1 MKVCVIKDGML
12 KMNKR
17 RRFIAGA
24 VCPHCQQQDTLALY
38 RELETEVVECVQC
51 GHRQTQAA
59 AHIEQHKRPDE
70 QIIGLFRP
78 D

>member
-38 RELETEVVECVQC
+38 RELETEVVECV
-51 GHRQTQAA
+51 
-59 AHIEQHKRPDE
+59 
-70 QIIGLFRP
+70 
-78 D
+78 